1 MTQIF
6 HVSCIIKQ
14 VTMDTGRLVT
24 VRLLLVVDVAVAVVV
39 GVVSSICTISQI
51 ENGLSLREML
61 VLLVRKLVLA
71 GINV

>member
-24 VRLLLVVDVAVAVVV
+24 VRLLLVVDVVVV
-39 GVVSSICTISQI
+39 GVVSSICNISQI
-51 ENGLSLREML
+51 EKGFSLRDML
-61 VLLVRKLVLA
+61 LLLV
-71 GINV
+71 

>member
-24 VRLLLVVDVAVAVVV
+24 VRLLLVVDVAVVVV

-61 VLLVRKLVLA
+61 VLLV
-71 GINV
+71 

>member
-24 VRLLLVVDVAVAVVV
+24 VRLLLVVDVVVVV
-39 GVVSSICTISQI
+39 GVVSSICNISQI
-51 ENGLSLREML
+51 EKGFSLRDML
-61 VLLVRKLVLA
+61 LLLV
-71 GINV
+71 